1 MRRTAPMRGSAATVR
16 AVPRV
21 MSPSAQPWSSVP
33 SLDRLRRFYELEA
46 ITPWASDA
54 TFLAAIRQT
63 FWGTNAIDFV
73 GCSFAIIAPG
83 CALRPH
89 LVPKLLRAPIRA
101 AVAVGVESA
110 AELVAWGVACADQT
124 NPRLSLPTTME
135 GEQWLRHQLPELT
148 GLVRRVVD
156 ETLAW
161 AAADFPGDDLW

>member
-1 MRRTAPMRGSAATVR
+1 M
-16 AVPRV
+16 PR
-21 MSPSAQPWSSVP
+21 SSQ
-33 SLDRLRRFYELEA
+33 
-46 ITPWASDA
+46 
-54 TFLAAIRQT
+54 IRQT
-63 FWGTNAIDFV
+63 FSGTNAIDFV

-101 AVAVGVESA
+101 AVAIGVEGA

>member
-1 MRRTAPMRGSAATVR
+1 MR
-16 AVPRV
+16 
-21 MSPSAQPWSSVP
+21 PSAQPWSSVP

-124 NPRLSLPTTME
+124 NPRLSLPTTRE
-135 GEQWLRHQLPELT
+135 GEQWLLPALT

-156 ETLAW
+156 KTLAW